1 MNDSNNPEF
10 VTNRVCELAQS
21 RKSNACDIANGI
33 AECNALILVGYNDAF
48 VGVENTLN
56 GNPIETLPE
65 VLNKIAQTGLI
76 YWHNLSFVTE
86 AFMRTVVGARDIDK
100 YQQGDLEREYKENPA
115 TDIVEGILVHTITWQ
130 GETNTRF
137 TPYTYN
143 DKGRPVFA
151 DPLDSKNRDIAE
163 LASRVGGRGVAVLRS
178 FSEYCH
184 NELDSD
190 DGRNYVEALSE
201 LIEEKGLVEA
211 VAYIDKLRNDIKG
224 DPNLN

>member
-1 MNDSNNPEF
+1 MSNSESSEF
-10 VTNRVCELAQS
+10 IATRVSELAKA
-21 RKSNACDIANGI
+21 RKSNACDNANGVTD
-33 AECNALILVGYNDAF
+33 CSALVFVGYSDTF
-48 VGVENTLN
+48 VGVENTLT
-56 GNPIETLPE
+56 GNPVETLPQ
-65 VLNKIAQTGLI
+65 VLNEIAQSGLI

-86 AFMRTVVGARDIDK
+86 AFMRNEMKATDLDTYKR
-100 YQQGDLEREYKENPA
+100 GDLEKEHKENPA

-130 GETNTRF
+130 GATSARF

-151 DPLDSKNRDIAE
+151 DPYGANATDIAE
-163 LASRVGGRGVAVLRS
+163 LPSEIGGKGVAVLRS

-184 NELDSD
+184 TELDNKH
-190 DGRNYVEALSE
+190 GREYVSALTE

-211 VAYIDKLRNDIKG
+211 VAYIAKVRGENNG